1 MSANTCAFAKSS
13 LKSSCGVFRFRLGL
27 QGLLGA
33 WGDLYPESIR
43 LSSGDA
49 ESFIREPGDTQ
60 PESESVRLSLAPWEQ
75 DKTYLHY
82 FILYLFFLGTQD
94 LQIILTILLLI
105 ESKIK

>member
-13 LKSSCGVFRFRLGL
+13 LKSSCGVVRFLRGL

-33 WGDLYPESIR
+33 CGDLYPESIR

-60 PESESVRLSLAPWEQ
+60 PESESVRLSLAPCEQ
-75 DKTYLHY
+75 NLTFTLFYSR
-82 FILYLFFLGTQD
+82 FILGTH
-94 LQIILTILLLI
+94 TTM
-105 ESKIK
+105 